1 MGTLFTFASK
11 YFLDAIVVLAFGII
25 SKVALKYFSND
36 RWEVIKENVLISMLW
51 AEEHFGLG
59 HGQEKWNKA
68 WQKIIELLEKK
79 GIKLSEKETTIVT
92 DMMKSNVP
100 IVNSISYSTVPEV
113 VREIRDIPL
122 RSPEMNT
129 LVNSLKKKYPKP
141 KKDK

>member
-1 MGTLFTFASK
+1 
-11 YFLDAIVVLAFGII
+11 
-25 SKVALKYFSND
+25 
-36 RWEVIKENVLISMLW
+36 
-51 AEEHFGLG
+51 
-59 HGQEKWNKA
+59 
-68 WQKIIELLEKK
+68 
-79 GIKLSEKETTIVT
+79 
-92 DMMKSNVP
+92 MKSNVP